1 MTSEAEGDAFTLAA
15 IPPLE
20 PAIDHFI
27 FCRHGQTAGN
37 FSRIIQG
44 PDIELNE
51 TGRAQAAAAGE
62 KLRSVA
68 FREIFCSDMRRAK
81 ETGEII
87 AEATGKPI
95 TFMPELRERFF
106 GSLIGTSSTKL
117 DWLYDP
123 PEGET
128 FQEFIDRTKRGVTQ
142 ILCAPEKH
150 DDPPLIVAHGGTLR
164 VIVAALGA
172 EVDEPARQNATP
184 LSVIREGGRWHVT
197 LL

>member
-15 IPPLE
+15 IPPIE
-20 PAIDHFI
+20 PAIDRFL

-51 TGRAQAAAAGE
+51 TGRAQAEAAGE
-62 KLRSVA
+62 KLRGVA
-68 FREIFCSDMRRAK
+68 FRHIFCSDMRRAR
-81 ETGEII
+81 ETGETI
-87 AEATGKPI
+87 ARLTGKPI
-95 TFMPELRERFF
+95 TFMPDLRERFF
-106 GSLIGTSSTKL
+106 GSLIGTTSTTL

-128 FQEFIDRTKRGVTQ
+128 FQGFIDRTKRGVAE
-142 ILCAPEKH
+142 IVCAAEKH
-150 DDPPLIVAHGGTLR
+150 DEPPLIVSHGGVLR

-172 EVDEPARQNATP
+172 IVDEPARQNATP
-184 LSVIREGGRWHVT
+184 LEIYRERQGWHVSI
-197 LL
+197 L